1 MAAGVRNVILA
12 EFTPYDPVAAAPVTV
27 RACSVDDASV
37 TSLNGVA
44 WWPAISQAPRRTIDL
59 FDGEFG
65 GRISAAIGDIE
76 IATAAFPNAPRFS
89 WGEQPVKLWRGVLG
103 AAWGSY
109 TQIFQGLTRP
119 ARGANGRLRIGL
131 RVDDRWLDRPLLSTY
146 AGTGNAEG
154 PADLRGVPKPLALGT
169 PQFIEGVLINR
180 ALNIY
185 QLHGYGAMQG
195 VTVALDRLNRYGAA
209 AGNDANYAAL
219 AAATIAPGAWRT
231 CLAEGLVRFG
241 APPAG
246 VVTFLAQGDSGS
258 ALGWVRTPGQVIRR
272 IALVAGATAGQ
283 INATSLAAL
292 DTAVPFNI
300 SRHLRDQTTARE
312 VIQSI
317 AASCNASAGVSHM
330 GTLFVARTVIGS
342 PTLTLRADGAA
353 LPPVASVELLEQSA
367 PFWRVALDAVR
378 TERVH
383 SFAEFGTVDFAD
395 VGGVTKPDANA
406 TFGGERIGNP
416 GLITDT
422 AGWVLDP
429 GITRV
434 AGLSTDPGNYLQF
447 ATGAIRNA
455 LTNGAAAQPIGG
467 GPLFWSVWT
476 YRIAGASASMS
487 AVFNWLKAD
496 GSAASTAFTAISIL
510 PTAAT
515 VWQRQSGKVTPPA
528 DAVSFRFD
536 FSVSTTGAAVNI
548 AVPSVSANE
557 AGADITA
564 AAQVVVT
571 VPTTQAYDA
580 TFAGVLIGTLQP
592 ISVRVARGGTSIK
605 IADETTY
612 SITTSPGIT
621 ATINNTT
628 GSANKGDITPTALTA
643 SQATIEVTVTV
654 AGVVQPTQTIL
665 FTRTNAPAPSAGGIG
680 AKTATDTS
688 LLQVTGTSFVAV
700 SDVMTVTVASGE
712 SIYGTAP
719 VDYQV
724 QGTSAAFTSSMDFKW
739 QRSPAGAGTWT
750 DFATAV
756 TGSTSTA
763 TFNTG
768 PPDYEWADGILGTV
782 SCNQSTS
789 PGAGDYDVRLVAKAN
804 TASRTL
810 DLFNTVTVQARV

>member
-76 IATAAFPNAPRFS
+76 ISTAAFPLAPRFS

-209 AGNDANYAAL
+209 AGNDATYAAL

-383 SFAEFGTVDFAD
+383 SAGEYADLPPRGIVTYRQPTTPVDPLNGDLWFDTDFANIQYRYRSTGSIEIEYGGVSVEYGGVSLTYQTGVWDTVRDGLILEAQRTADGKRGLVATGLARNGDVVAFIPPLAAVPVMIFGSGGIAGAATDNRIVAASGLTTSGFTMRAVAQAVSGASSTVDTGATAGGVGEPDLVINRTNSAAPFDGRYTFEYEVLVLRGPDIGPGEPGTWSIIDIGIWIKRSGAWIQVGSARHSAGGGGVMTITVTPGAVDFGVGAEFGVSVEAVD
-395 VGGVTKPDANA
+395 
-406 TFGGERIGNP
+406 GE
-416 GLITDT
+416 
-422 AGWVLDP
+422 A
-429 GITRV
+429 
-434 AGLSTDPGNYLQF
+434 YL
-447 ATGAIRNA
+447 
-455 LTNGAAAQPIGG
+455 
-467 GPLFWSVWT
+467 
-476 YRIAGASASMS
+476 
-487 AVFNWLKAD
+487 
-496 GSAASTAFTAISIL
+496 TAFNSVTYA
-510 PTAAT
+510 
-515 VWQRQSGKVTPPA
+515 SG
-528 DAVSFRFD
+528 
-536 FSVSTTGAAVNI
+536 
-548 AVPSVSANE
+548 
-557 AGADITA
+557 
-564 AAQVVVT
+564 
-571 VPTTQAYDA
+571 
-580 TFAGVLIGTLQP
+580 
-592 ISVRVARGGTSIK
+592 
-605 IADETTY
+605 
-612 SITTSPGIT
+612 T
-621 ATINNTT
+621 ATET
-628 GSANKGDITPTALTA
+628 SLTPTN
-643 SQATIEVTVTV
+643 SSPIEWQAW
-654 AGVVQPTQTIL
+654 L
-665 FTRTNAPAPSAGGIG
+665 
-680 AKTATDTS
+680 
-688 LLQVTGTSFVAV
+688 
-700 SDVMTVTVASGE
+700 
-712 SIYGTAP
+712 
-719 VDYQV
+719 
-724 QGTSAAFTSSMDFKW
+724 
-739 QRSPAGAGTWT
+739 
-750 DFATAV
+750 
-756 TGSTSTA
+756 
-763 TFNTG
+763 
-768 PPDYEWADGILGTV
+768 
-782 SCNQSTS
+782 
-789 PGAGDYDVRLVAKAN
+789 
-804 TASRTL
+804 
-810 DLFNTVTVQARV
+810 